1 MKPQDLIPMRE
12 LGALTRKSKGA
23 IYQWKRASSFPF
35 KIYKNRDGLDCVS
48 RRAVLAWMKENGMV
62 VRKKKTSGKK
72 RVSAAA
78 RRAVVRTESKAS
90 TRASRRQS
98 EDEVYEEEE
107 VVQPT
112 VVLPLTE
119 DFTIQFWSKVVDAMQ
134 VQGQSLNLSYE
145 NGTAILTQM

>member
-1 MKPQDLIPMRE
+1 MRE

-35 KIYKNRDGLDCVS
+35 RIYKNRDGLDCVS

-62 VRKKKTSGKK
+62 VRKKSKKKTSGKK

-78 RRAVVRTESKAS
+78 RRAVVRSENKSSARS
-90 TRASRRQS
+90 SRRS
-98 EDEVYEEEE
+98 TEEEYEEEE
-107 VVQPT
+107 AVQPT

-119 DFTIQFWSKVVDAMQ
+119 DFTVQFWSRVVDAMQ
-134 VQGQSLNLSYE
+134 VQGQGLNLSYE
-145 NGTAILTQM
+145 NGTAVLTQM